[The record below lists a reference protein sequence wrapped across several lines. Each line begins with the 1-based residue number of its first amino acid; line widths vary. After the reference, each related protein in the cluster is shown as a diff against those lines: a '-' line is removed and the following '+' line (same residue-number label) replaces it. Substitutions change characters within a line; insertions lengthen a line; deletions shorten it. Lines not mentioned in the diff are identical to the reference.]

1 MPTLDTDLVGRV
13 KRLPLKPSAASALLP
28 MFEAVSNGLHAIDDR
43 HKEHVRSNGHL
54 EIEVLRAEV
63 DSGPASVLGFVV
75 TDNGI
80 GFNDDNYR
88 SFMRPDSQHKMAR
101 GGKGVGRLGWLKV
114 FKDIRVESTYV
125 PAGDAERLEVRYFDF
140 VLKDDEQVVLLD
152 GAEPQRSTGTR
163 ITLKR
168 FDPIFG
174 GKCPIDPTT
183 IRQRVIG
190 HFIQVL
196 ATEAAPTIILVD
208 GDERTDLRQAF
219 ADLIRDSQEEQVT
232 VPIEDGDDI
241 NLTIRHMRAA
251 KAIRSDANRKN
262 YNWMFLSAHQR
273 AVDDAAI
280 DEAIGLQV
288 LGDEDVYVGCVFG
301 DYLDQH
307 VNAERTAFT
316 FDREEN
322 RAIRRALMSSIMR
335 YLDSY
340 VSRVKET
347 KRTVARRVLEE
358 YPQFL
363 YLQGEIESFIERLA
377 PSATGKE
384 QVFVEMCRD
393 RFRRT
398 NQAHRTEL
406 SLRKAPAY
414 TDEVKEKLEEYQKFV
429 EQQQRGVLA
438 EYVLLRKSV
447 IDILDKYMGF
457 QEHKDAHH
465 LEEAIHKLIVPM
477 RQDSARM
484 EINDHHLW
492 LLDDRLA
499 FFSYFASDRAL
510 KSYVDDPSK
519 DRPDIAFFY
528 DTCFA
533 WQEQEAGNT
542 VVLVEFKRP
551 GRDDYNGE
559 SNPVRQIIGYINK
572 IRGSN
577 TVRDSKGKVFS
588 PKLKNAAFHC
598 YVVADIT
605 DSLMNSLGGLAF
617 HSTPDEQ
624 GLVGYLRNPDAFVE
638 IISYSKLLTDAKM
651 RNAIFFQKLGVTDI
665 DPHADGDLGSDGE
678 AVTASDL
685 REAAADQV
693 LGDDAID
700 DADLEAMS
708 SMWHP
713 RER

>member
-13 KRLPLKPSAASALLP
+13 KRLPLKPSAYSALLP

-43 HKEHVRSNGHL
+43 HKETVRSNGFL
-54 EIEVLRAEV
+54 EIEVLRA
-63 DSGPASVLGFVV
+63 DTKTASPPVIGFVV

-80 GFNDDNYR
+80 GFNDENYH

-125 PAGDAERLEVRYFDF
+125 ANDNVARLDVRYFDF
-140 VLKDDEQVVLLD
+140 VLQDNEQVVLLA

-174 GKCPIDPTT
+174 GKCPIDPIT
-183 IRQRVIG
+183 IRQRIIG

-196 ATEAAPTIILVD
+196 ATDVAPSIVLVD

-219 ADLIRDSQEEQVT
+219 QDLIRDSEDEKVTVRTGEGEDGEQVA
-232 VPIEDGDDI
+232 
-241 NLTIRHMRAA
+241 LTIRHMRAA
-251 KAIRSDANRKN
+251 KAIRSDANHKN

-273 AVDDAAI
+273 AVDETAI
-280 DEAIGLQV
+280 DEAIGLKA
-288 LGDEDVYVGCVFG
+288 LDGEDVYVGCVFG
-301 DYLDQH
+301 DYLDEH

-316 FDREEN
+316 FDKEEN

-335 YLDSY
+335 YLDGY

-363 YLQGEIESFIERLA
+363 YLQGEMETFIDGLA
-377 PSATGKE
+377 PSAVAKE

-393 RFRRT
+393 RFRRN

-406 SLRKAPAY
+406 ELRKAPAY
-414 TDEVKEKLEEYQKFV
+414 TEEVQAKLDQYQKFV

-477 RQDSARM
+477 RRDSARM
-484 EINDHHLW
+484 EINEHHLW

-510 KSYVDDPSK
+510 KTYVDDPSK
-519 DRPDIAFFY
+519 ERPDVAFFY

-559 SNPVRQIIGYINK
+559 SNPVRQLIGYINK
-572 IRGSN
+572 IRSSSSLK
-577 TVRDSKGKVFS
+577 DSTGKVFS
-588 PKLKNAAFHC
+588 PRLKNAAFHC

-605 DSLMNSLGGLAF
+605 ETLLNSLGGLAF

-638 IISYSKLLTDAKM
+638 IVSYSKLLSDAKM
-651 RNAIFFQKLGVTDI
+651 RNAIFFQKLGITDI
-665 DPHADGDLGSDGE
+665 DPKEDDLVALNDDFAKHSGERRATETEDSHDHNEERAAMTAD
-678 AVTASDL
+678 
-685 REAAADQV
+685 AA
-693 LGDDAID
+693 
-700 DADLEAMS
+700 
-708 SMWHP
+708 
-713 RER
+713 R